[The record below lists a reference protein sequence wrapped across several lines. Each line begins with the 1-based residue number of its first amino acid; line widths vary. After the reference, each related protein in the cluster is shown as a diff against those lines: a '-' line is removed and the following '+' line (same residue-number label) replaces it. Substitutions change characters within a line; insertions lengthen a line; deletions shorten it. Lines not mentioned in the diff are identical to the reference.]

1 LYATFLFVFFFS
13 VLIRSRTPKYLFSL
27 IPVYPQKKNMNRVAT
42 KLFSQ
47 FKNVR
52 QFSTKMEDSS
62 LLVSQNNKLLIME
75 LNRPKA
81 LNALNLPMIHDM
93 RKVLNERVNS
103 ADTDVLLMKGAGGK
117 AFCAGGDVKTLFSS
131 VMAETGKFEA
141 TPGKAH
147 VDFFRYEYNLDFAL
161 AVSPKPQISIW
172 NGIVM
177 GGGVGISVLGEF
189 RVATEKTVFA
199 MPECVIGLFPDVG
212 GSAWLPHL
220 SDGYGNYIG
229 EFFYNFSLFLLYS
242 IPPFFLSFFL
252 L

>member
-1 LYATFLFVFFFS
+1 
-13 VLIRSRTPKYLFSL
+13 
-27 IPVYPQKKNMNRVAT
+27 MNRVAT

-47 FKNVR
+47 LKNVR

-103 ADTDVLLMKGAGGK
+103 SDTDVLLMKGAGGK
-117 AFCAGGDVKTLFSS
+117 SFCAGGDVKTLFSS

-229 EFFYNFSLFLLYS
+229 EFCN
-242 IPPFFLSFFL
+242 LSFLCPFA
-252 L
+252 